1 MEKRQGLPVLN
12 LTPQC
17 LMGIAMGI
25 LLLPIPWV
33 LAWCIV
39 VFMHEM
45 GHYLALMALKVKV
58 YSVSVSLSGVKM
70 QTESMSYK
78 REILCSLAGP
88 IASMLP
94 LLTASVFPRM
104 AICGLLLSMY
114 NFLPIYP
121 MDGGRAMKALLLY
134 GFRGD
139 KASKLYNCLE
149 NVSVIAVITLCVF
162 IGVRI
167 SAGIHACIIALLLL
181 IRSGKIKTPCK
192 HAPKKVQ

>member
-1 MEKRQGLPVLN
+1 MGKRQGAPVLN
-12 LTPQC
+12 FTPQC
-17 LMGIAMGI
+17 LLGIAMGI
-25 LLLPIPWV
+25 LLLPIPWI

-39 VFMHEM
+39 VFLHEM
-45 GHYLALMALKVKV
+45 GHFLALMALKVKV
-58 YSVSVSLSGVKM
+58 YSVSVSLGGVKM
-70 QTESMSYK
+70 QTETMSYK

-88 IASMLP
+88 IGSMLP

-121 MDGGRAMKALLLY
+121 MDGGRAMKALLLC
-134 GFRGD
+134 GFRGV
-139 KASKLYNCLE
+139 KAGKLYNGFE
-149 NVSVIAVITLCVF
+149 NIAVFAVIALCMY

-167 SAGIHACIIALLLL
+167 SAGLHACLIALLLL

-192 HAPKKVQ
+192 QAPKQVQ